1 MKLFWTLLLFLS
13 FVFDSSA
20 QKNEASTLK
29 VTAENNRISLSYDG
43 VVRLSGGYP
52 MVEGENN
59 ASSKMNKTATGFS
72 FKTDKLPIQI
82 IDKQD
87 SSATVITFFLSPN
100 GNQSSN
106 GEKFLGL
113 FFDNIPGMTQ
123 GITFYRYK
131 PWNSWTE
138 PLKIRNIQDM
148 KPDNIQFFY
157 WKYPDGLYGAA
168 MPLSGKGYRTTLG
181 QENGTFGSKSVSYYN
196 NMKQAMIPQMAISFG
211 KDPYKLFA
219 KLYAEGLKQIG
230 LADNL
235 RKLKSFPKIMDGI
248 GWCTWNSSDMG
259 QNLNEKLLLDAAKS
273 FQAANF
279 PLKWML
285 IDDGWFDQTDQQM
298 NSFQPNKVK
307 FPHGFLPVVEK
318 LKNEY
323 HIANVG
329 VWHALDGYWRGIN
342 PNSPLGKEY
351 KNELISWKEKDNPA
365 NDSSAVKTGNFVNPN
380 SPAVGKF
387 YNDFHAYLK
396 SQGITFIKV
405 DNQLETER
413 MSVNNFPIFEGA
425 KKYHQALNASVA
437 LHFNNT
443 LINCMD
449 MTPDSYLLFGKTP
462 IGRAEDDYY
471 PAYEKGQSYR
481 FVMQKAAGH
490 VMQAVYN
497 SLYFSQMVYPDFDM
511 FESASPN
518 ATFHAIARAI
528 NDGPIY
534 ITDKVNEHNF
544 NVLFP
549 LVYSDGNI
557 LRAGKPL
564 LPTEDCLFQL
574 NEPKPF
580 KAFSMDKKIG
590 LLGAWN
596 ISDADS
602 VIGTFKP
609 SDVHG
614 IQGKKFA
621 VYEYFSKKLAFA
633 DREQSIPLRL
643 GKQPYKLFYILPLTH
658 GNAVIGLVNKYNA
671 PAAILSS
678 TITLKSIWVTLYEG
692 GAFAA
697 VVKSKPVSVKV
708 NGKAVAFHYVDN
720 LLTVNIQIVN
730 HKKHIQVDVE
740 L

>member
-1 MKLFWTLLLFLS
+1 MKFLLTTLLFLS
-13 FVFDSSA
+13 FIVSGNA
-20 QKNEASTLK
+20 QKKEVSILK
-29 VTAENNRISLSYDG
+29 ITAENNRINLLYG
-43 VVRLSGGYP
+43 GIVRLTGGTP
-52 MVEGENN
+52 FMEGENKTY
-59 ASSKMNKTATGFS
+59 SKIKKTATGFL
-72 FKTDKLPIQI
+72 FMTDKNSIQVV
-82 IDKQD
+82 DKKD
-87 SSATVITFFLSPN
+87 SSSTVVAFFLSPN

-106 GEKFLGL
+106 CENFLGL
-113 FFDNIPGMTQ
+113 FFDNMPGMTQ
-123 GITFYRYK
+123 GITFYRYN

-138 PLKIRNIQDM
+138 PLRIKNIQEM
-148 KPDNIQFFY
+148 KSDNIQFFY
-157 WKYPDGLYGAA
+157 WKYADGLYGAA

-181 QENGTFGSKSVSYYN
+181 QENGAFGTKSVSYYN
-196 NMKQAMIPQMAISFG
+196 NMKQEMIPQMAVAFG
-211 KDPYKLFA
+211 KDPYMLFA
-219 KLYAEGLKQIG
+219 KLYAEGLKTIG

-235 RKLKSFPKIMDGI
+235 RKLKTFPKIMDGI

-273 FQAANF
+273 FKDAKF
-279 PLKWML
+279 PMKWIL

-298 NSFQPNKVK
+298 NSFQPNKEK

-318 LKNEY
+318 LKREY

-342 PNSPLGKEY
+342 PNSPLGKKY

-365 NDSSAVKTGNFVNPN
+365 NDSSAIKTGDFINPN
-380 SPAVGKF
+380 SSDVDKF
-387 YNDFHAYLK
+387 YNEFHSYLK
-396 SQGITFIKV
+396 TQGISFVKV

-425 KKYHQALNASVA
+425 KNYHQALNASVA

-449 MTPDSYLLFGKTP
+449 MTPDAYLLFGKTP

-471 PAYEKGQSYR
+471 PAYEPNQSYR

-528 NDGPIY
+528 NDGPVY
-534 ITDKVNEHNF
+534 ITDKVNQHDF

-549 LVYSDGNI
+549 LVYSDGKI

-574 NEPKPF
+574 NDPKPF
-580 KAFSMDKKIG
+580 KAFSMDGKIG

-602 VIGTFKP
+602 VKGEFKP
-609 SDVHG
+609 ADVHG
-614 IQGKKFA
+614 IQGKIFA
-621 VYEYFSKKLAFA
+621 VYEYFSKELTFA
-633 DREQSIPLRL
+633 DRGQTTPLIL
-643 GKQPYKLFYILPLTH
+643 DKQPYKLYYILPLTH

-678 TITLKSIWVTLYEG
+678 STSSKYIHAMLYEG
-692 GAFAA
+692 GVFAA
-697 VVKSKPVSVKV
+697 VTKSKPISVKV
-708 NGKAVAFHYVDN
+708 NGKEVDFHYADK
-720 LLTVNIQIVN
+720 LLTVTIPIIKLEKN
-730 HKKHIQVDVE
+730 IQVDVE